1 MVENEDQDRPE
12 TKTNTKSLFR
22 NAYILGSHSE
32 DNSDSEELDSTQG
45 ILNCSVSYASYTEES
60 DDEAQDSDFVLRN
73 SSEIILDG
81 HEGAIDM
88 SVPRLQQ

>member
-1 MVENEDQDRPE
+1 M
-12 TKTNTKSLFR
+12 
-22 NAYILGSHSE
+22 
-32 DNSDSEELDSTQG
+32 
-45 ILNCSVSYASYTEES
+45 SYASYTEES

-88 SVPRLQQ
+88 SVPRMQ